1 MSTSNRFALS
11 TALPVL
17 TLVPLLSLAACD
29 HAAADPRTAPPF
41 VRTATAGTATAGGES
56 FSGIVSSRV
65 QSDLGFRVAGKVV
78 ARLVDTGQVV
88 RRGQPLM
95 RIDATDYVLAARQSQ
110 GSVAAARAAALQTA
124 ADERRY
130 RDLVAAGA
138 VSASAY
144 DKAKADADAARA
156 QLGALEA
163 QASVSRNEAGY
174 AVLVADADGTVV
186 ETLAEPGQVVA
197 AGQPVVRLA
206 HAGPR
211 EAVVALPETQRPAV
225 GSSAQASLFEG
236 ATGSA
241 RLRQLSDAADP
252 RTRTYEARY
261 VLEGEPARA
270 PLGSTVTLT
279 LDGRRTGAA
288 TAPTLEVPLAALY
301 DPGRGPGVWVVDGAS
316 RVHWRAV
323 QVSGLGEESARIAGG
338 LRPGERFV
346 SLGAHLLRE
355 NEQVRAVAGVAA
367 R

>member
-1 MSTSNRFALS
+1 MSTSIRFPSSATLPAAALAS
-11 TALPVL
+11 LML
-17 TLVPLLSLAACD
+17 LAACD
-29 HAAADPRTAPPF
+29 HAEADPRTAPPL
-41 VRTATAGTATAGGES
+41 VRIASAATAAAAGES
-56 FSGIVSSRV
+56 FTGVVSSRV
-65 QSDLGFRVAGKVV
+65 QSDLGFRISGKVV

-95 RIDATDYVLAARQSQ
+95 RIDGADYILAARQSQ

-144 DKAKADADAARA
+144 DKAKAEADGARA
-156 QLGALEA
+156 QLSALSA
-163 QASVSRNEAGY
+163 QASVSRNEASY

-186 ETLAEPGQVVA
+186 ETLAEPGQVVT
-197 AGQPVVRLA
+197 AGQPVIRLA
-206 HAGPR
+206 HAGAR
-211 EAVVALPETQRPAV
+211 EAVVALPETHRPPV

-236 ATGSA
+236 ASGSA

-261 VLEGEPARA
+261 VLEGAPARA
-270 PLGSTVTLT
+270 PLGSTVTLR
-279 LDGRRTGAA
+279 LSQTGGGGGVPA
-288 TAPTLEVPLAALY
+288 LEVPLGALY
-301 DPGRGPGVWVVDGAS
+301 DSGRGPGVWIVDGAS

-323 QVSGLGEESARIAGG
+323 QVAAIGGETARLSGGV
-338 LRPGERFV
+338 RPGERFV
-346 SLGAHLLRE
+346 SLGAHLLHE
-355 NEQVRAVAGVAA
+355 NERVRVLTAVSA